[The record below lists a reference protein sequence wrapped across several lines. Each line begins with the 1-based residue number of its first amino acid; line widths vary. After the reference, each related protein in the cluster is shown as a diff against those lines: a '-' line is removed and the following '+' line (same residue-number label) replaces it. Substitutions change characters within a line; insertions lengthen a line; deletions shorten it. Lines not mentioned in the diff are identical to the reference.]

1 MPSHF
6 LIIALILLFSLTTAN
21 ANANECKT
29 LTVSGSNQWHPIA
42 YSNEDNTLALGIA
55 YDVTQEL
62 AKALNLPISFDV
74 KMPWARA
81 MKMLDEGEIDM
92 MAGVY
97 LTKQRTDKYLFTLPV
112 TNDTLNVF
120 VKRGNEFNY
129 QKFKDLAGKRI
140 DLIRGTSLGN
150 EFDSYMQGHLVISEM
165 NTFSQQMA
173 RLNVGRSDIVVLD
186 PFTAASVLKELKLSK
201 DIVMLKKPVV
211 VNPVHLI
218 FSKKSPCVKHLDA
231 MNKLIEKMQENGRLS
246 EIRGNYL

>member
-1 MPSHF
+1 VSY
-6 LIIALILLFSLTTAN
+6 SKDCN
-21 ANANECKT
+21 S

-42 YSNEDNTLALGIA
+42 YSNEDNTRALGIA

-62 AKALNLPISFDV
+62 ASALNLPVTFNV

-97 LTKQRTDKYLFTLPV
+97 WTEQRKENYLFTIPV
-112 TNDTLNVF
+112 TNDTLNIF
-120 VKRGNEFNY
+120 VKRGKEFDY
-129 QKFKDLAGKRI
+129 QEFKDLKGKRL

-150 EFDSYMQGHLVISEM
+150 KFDQYIKDHLEVSEM

-173 RLNVGRSDIVVLD
+173 RLNVGRTDIVVLD
-186 PFTAASVLKELKLSK
+186 PFTAASVLKELKLNK
-201 DIVMLKKPVV
+201 EIVMLDTPVT

-218 FSKKSPCVKHLDA
+218 FSKKSPCIKHLDV
-231 MNKLIEKMQENGRLS
+231 MNSLIEDMQESGKLS
-246 EIRGNYL
+246 AIRKNYL